1 VDFQTVDLDEDG
13 KIDETVIS
21 TYDIQKIRSFVLL
34 VLFIIYCFIFY
45 RRYSWFSNL
54 FQELYER
61 KTMKKIKTELD
72 LGALKKEEEP
82 QPLPLQV
89 KEEIEIPS
97 VDQGNIE
104 EENKR
109 TLNLGALQQVKKEEK
124 IEDKEDNIDK
134 DKDDDDNNDDNNHSD

>member
-1 VDFQTVDLDEDG
+1 MDFQTVDLDEDG

-34 VLFIIYCFIFY
+34 VLFIIYCFIFS

-72 LGALKKEEEP
+72 LGALKKEEAP

>member
-34 VLFIIYCFIFY
+34 VLFIIYCFIFS

-72 LGALKKEEEP
+72 LGALKKEEAP

>member
-1 VDFQTVDLDEDG
+1 MDFQTVDLDEDG

-34 VLFIIYCFIFY
+34 VLFIIYCFIFS